1 MKWDERRE
9 KREDVCGMR
18 HVLRRCF
25 AEMTQR
31 EEKRLDLIA
40 TKSRPS
46 LRSHHVLSLTNTQ
59 HLPWRCE
66 TVCISPPAWL
76 RGVSSRHSKHA
87 SPEWLP
93 SLTTARH

>member
-40 TKSRPS
+40 TQVTSI
-46 LRSHHVLSLTNTQ
+46 LALSSC
-59 HLPWRCE
+59 P
-66 TVCISPPAWL
+66 VAD
-76 RGVSSRHSKHA
+76 KHA
-87 SPEWLP
+87 TPPLA
-93 SLTTARH
+93 L